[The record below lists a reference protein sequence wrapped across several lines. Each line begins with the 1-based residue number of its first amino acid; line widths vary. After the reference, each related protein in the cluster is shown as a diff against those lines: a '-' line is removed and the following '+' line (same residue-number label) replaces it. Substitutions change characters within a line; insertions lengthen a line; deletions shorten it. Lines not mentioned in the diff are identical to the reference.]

1 MIETVDAPSQE
12 LELAQQLVEH
22 IKAGNSDDIT
32 QVFEELASIRE
43 TTLFQELGK
52 LTREFH
58 ETLNSFR
65 QDIDLANMAE
75 QEFPDAKERLNY
87 VITMTQQ
94 AADRTLNSVEGA
106 LPLCDSLTQNTNQ
119 LKLRWKRFQSREL
132 SADEF
137 RSLVHDIDGFLDA
150 SYTDSGKLKEQ
161 LNDILM
167 AQDYQDLT
175 GQIIRKV
182 IGLVDNVEKGLVNLI
197 KVSGARI
204 TSVENEKINDVNALE
219 GPQIPSMKSST
230 AVNGQDEVDDLLS
243 SLGF

>member
-1 MIETVDAPSQE
+1 MIETVDAPNQE
-12 LELAQQLVEH
+12 LELAQQLVDH
-22 IKAGNSDDIT
+22 IKSGDSDEVT
-32 QVFEELASIRE
+32 KVFEDLANIRE
-43 TTLFQELGK
+43 TSLFQELGK

-65 QDIDLANMAE
+65 QDVDLANMAE

-94 AADRTLNSVEGA
+94 AADRTLNSVENA
-106 LPLCDSLTQNTNQ
+106 LPLCDSLTQNTEQ
-119 LKLRWKRFQSREL
+119 LKLRWKRFQSRKL
-132 SADEF
+132 SASEF
-137 RSLVHDIDGFLDA
+137 RSLVKDIDGFLDA
-150 SYTDSGKLKEQ
+150 SHEDSGKLKEQ

-182 IGLVDNVEKGLVNLI
+182 IGLVDSVEKGLVNLV

-204 TSVENEKINDVNALE
+204 APAESKKDESDALE
-219 GPQIPSMKSST
+219 GPQIPGMKSSS

>member
-1 MIETVDAPSQE
+1 MTETIEVQNQE
-12 LELAQQLVEH
+12 LDLAEQLVEH
-22 IKAGNSDDIT
+22 IKSGSNDEVN
-32 QVFEELASIRE
+32 QVFEELATIRE
-43 TTLFQELGK
+43 TILFQELGK

-65 QDIDLANMAE
+65 RDIDLANIAG
-75 QEFPDAKERLNY
+75 QDFPDAKERLNY

-94 AADRTLNSVEGA
+94 AADRTLNSVEES
-106 LPLCDSLTQNTNQ
+106 LPLCDSLTRNTNE
-119 LKLRWKRFQSREL
+119 LKLRWNRFKSRDM

-137 RSLVHDIDGFLDA
+137 RSLVRDIDGFLDA
-150 SYTDSGKLKEQ
+150 SSRDSEKLKES

-175 GQIIRKV
+175 GQIIRRV
-182 IGLVDNVEKGLVNLI
+182 IELVDNVEKSLVNLI
-197 KVSGARI
+197 KVSGERI
-204 TSVENEKINDVNALE
+204 APLENKKSDRDVLE
-219 GPQIPSMKSST
+219 GPQIPGMKSDT

>member
-1 MIETVDAPSQE
+1 MIETAEAPSQE
-12 LELAQQLVEH
+12 LELALQLVEH
-22 IKAGNSDDIT
+22 IKAGDNEEVT
-32 QVFEELASIRE
+32 QVFEALATMRE
-43 TTLFQELGK
+43 TSLFQELGK

-65 QDIDLANMAE
+65 QDVDLANMAE

-94 AADRTLNSVEGA
+94 AADRTLNSVESA
-106 LPLCDSLTQNTNQ
+106 LPLCDSLTQNTEQ

-132 SADEF
+132 SANEF
-137 RSLVHDIDGFLDA
+137 RALVHDIDGFLDA
-150 SYTDSGKLKEQ
+150 SHEDSGKLKEQ

-197 KVSGARI
+197 KISGARI
-204 TSVENEKINDVNALE
+204 APVENKKEDADVLE
-219 GPQIPSMKSST
+219 GPQIPGMKSNS

>member
-22 IKAGNSDDIT
+22 IKAGDSGDIT
-32 QVFEELASIRE
+32 RVFEELAIIRE
-43 TTLFQELGK
+43 TSLFQELGK

-65 QDIDLANMAE
+65 QDVDLANMAE

-94 AADRTLNSVEGA
+94 AANRTLNSVENA
-106 LPLCDSLTQNTNQ
+106 LPLCDSLTRNTDQ

-137 RSLVHDIDGFLDA
+137 RILVQDIDGFLDA
-150 SYTDSGKLKEQ
+150 SHADSGKLKEQ

-204 TSVENEKINDVNALE
+204 VSVDNEKNDKNVLE
-219 GPQIPSMKSST
+219 GPQIPGMKSNT